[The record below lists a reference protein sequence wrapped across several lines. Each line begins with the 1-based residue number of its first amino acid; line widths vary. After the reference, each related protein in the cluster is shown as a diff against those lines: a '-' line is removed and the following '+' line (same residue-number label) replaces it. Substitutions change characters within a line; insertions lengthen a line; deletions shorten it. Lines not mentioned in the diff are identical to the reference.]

1 MKKLKVIDIFAG
13 VGGLSLG
20 FQKAGFKIT
29 AAVEFDKQIAE
40 TYKKN
45 HKDVNLYVEDI
56 KDIASN
62 KILVKYKADIIVGG
76 PPCQGFSMA
85 GARIR
90 KNFIE
95 DPRNHLFKDYFKIV
109 KQLKPQFFLFEN
121 VKGLLT
127 MEKGK
132 IFKTIMNIFSDESKL
147 GGDKYYM
154 FYDVFK
160 ASNFGIPQGRERVF
174 IIGSL
179 NKKLDFKKIINE
191 TKKDIVKEYP
201 TFFNKTTVWDAISN
215 LNRED
220 NSGKI
225 DNLVPENQYQTFL
238 SSFSNTTTN
247 HIKPTHNA
255 KILNRIRKISCGE
268 NWTKLNENIKSVHS
282 GSYGRLEKEGRAPT
296 ITTRFDT
303 PSGGRFIHPIEDR
316 TLSPREGARIQSF
329 PDDFEFIGNKS
340 SIYKQIGN
348 AVPPKLAFFMAMV
361 LKNAW
366 NKL

>member
-1 MKKLKVIDIFAG
+1 MKL
-13 VGGLSLG
+13 
-20 FQKAGFKIT
+20 
-29 AAVEFDKQIAE
+29 
-40 TYKKN
+40 
-45 HKDVNLYVEDI
+45 
-56 KDIASN
+56 
-62 KILVKYKADIIVGG
+62 
-76 PPCQGFSMA
+76 
-85 GARIR
+85 
-90 KNFIE
+90 
-95 DPRNHLFKDYFKIV
+95 
-109 KQLKPQFFLFEN
+109 
-121 VKGLLT
+121 
-127 MEKGK
+127 
-132 IFKTIMNIFSDESKL
+132 
-147 GGDKYYM
+147 
-154 FYDVFK
+154 
-160 ASNFGIPQGRERVF
+160 
-174 IIGSL
+174 
-179 NKKLDFKKIINE
+179 
-191 TKKDIVKEYP
+191 
-201 TFFNKTTVWDAISN
+201 NKTTVWDAISN